1 MVKCLIAFCLLFILN
16 SCETSSPLNKY
27 QSSNKSVYVD
37 VVEKRIIK
45 TNKFQSIHSEKI
57 QKELNRWFDN
67 SLKTNGFDGLLEI
80 RILNLKSEEITFND
94 SLTIKVFIEIEFS
107 ISKSIL
113 STKKVIIIS
122 GDEYGQINGYFTIN
136 DKLIEVDNIIK
147 RLIEKF
153 SIELS
158 KKLS

>member
-1 MVKCLIAFCLLFILN
+1 MAKWLLVFFLLFILN

-27 QSSNKSVYVD
+27 QSFNKSVYVD

-45 TNKFQSIHSEKI
+45 TSNFQSIHSDKI
-57 QKELNRWFDN
+57 QKAFDVWFNN
-67 SLKTNGFDGLLEI
+67 SLKTNGFDGFLEI
-80 RILNLKSEEITFND
+80 RILNLTSEEITSNN

-107 ISKSIL
+107 ISKSVL
-113 STKKVIIIS
+113 NAKKIIIIN
-122 GDEYGQINGYFTIN
+122 GDEYGQLEGYFTIN
-136 DKLIEVDNIIK
+136 EKLIEVDNIIK

-158 KKLS
+158 KELS